1 MDFLLWFMI
10 GFILIGLLVFLSM
23 KKRMET
29 KLARV
34 KANPDS
40 GETSKDTK
48 HLIWWV
54 WGITAWGVASL
65 ALVVWWFNS
74 TSGQAVI

>member
-1 MDFLLWFMI
+1 MDFLLWFMG

-23 KKRMET
+23 KKRMDA

-34 KANPDS
+34 KAKPDS
-40 GETSKDTK
+40 GETAEDTK

-54 WGITAWGVASL
+54 WGVTAWGVASI

-74 TSGQAVI
+74 TS

>member
-10 GFILIGLLVFLSM
+10 GFILIGLLVFLLM
-23 KKRMET
+23 KKRTET
-29 KLARV
+29 KLAHV

-40 GETSKDTK
+40 EGASRNTK
-48 HLIWWV
+48 HLVWWV
-54 WGITAWGVASL
+54 WSVTAWGVASL

-74 TSGQAVI
+74 TSG

>member
-23 KKRMET
+23 KKRMEA
-29 KLARV
+29 KLAHV
-34 KANPDS
+34 KENPDTE
-40 GETSKDTK
+40 ETSKDTK
-48 HLIWWV
+48 HLVLWV
-54 WGITAWGVASL
+54 WSVTAWGVVSI

-74 TSGQAVI
+74 TSG